1 MSSDSNPKDFLN
13 KMLLTGN
20 ITFDGKHLLLMGRP
34 GLLLNADILVSL
46 YGYLLKY
53 DKNVLFNAGV
63 KSINDIIIDYKNRF
77 SDINKIFSLLSEIV
91 ETSGLG
97 EFDFVFEKS
106 NSILRANN
114 SIIPIRD
121 LTLFGKSDKPVC
133 FFLAGMFYQSLKI
146 VFNKDYKVEEVTC
159 IAKGDNICTFLA
171 KEI

>member
-1 MSSDSNPKDFLN
+1 MSNDSSPKDFLN

-53 DKNVLFNAGV
+53 DKDALFNAGV

-97 EFDFVFEKS
+97 EFDFVFEKL

-114 SIIPIRD
+114 SIIPIR
-121 LTLFGKSDKPVC
+121 
-133 FFLAGMFYQSLKI
+133 
-146 VFNKDYKVEEVTC
+146 
-159 IAKGDNICTFLA
+159 
-171 KEI
+171 